1 MCSPRQV
8 SVLVGDL
15 ADRPSCLSYVL
26 IPAQERDA
34 SGSIDPSAD
43 GDRDLW
49 RDRQVPGPF
58 LVRDRAPQPMGIC
71 SLDIVPMNVKTVQCR
86 SVGTREPFPPFK
98 RPSLPEAA
106 GGRRGSNHSGRDGS
120 NRPSNEILHD
130 GKAKKGPGRAVVLF
144 RPQKSCTKCGERSAG
159 NEIISKWI
167 KA

>member
-71 SLDIVPMNVKTVQCR
+71 SLDIVPMNVSAMSQRRYPGTFSPLQTPITPR
-86 SVGTREPFPPFK
+86 SGGGKERFQSFGT
-98 RPSLPEAA
+98 
-106 GGRRGSNHSGRDGS
+106 GR
-120 NRPSNEILHD
+120 
-130 GKAKKGPGRAVVLF
+130 
-144 RPQKSCTKCGERSAG
+144 
-159 NEIISKWI
+159 
-167 KA
+167 